1 MANPLN
7 LPMVPRALKNLASR
21 PATRR
26 YPYVVRE
33 PFAGA
38 RGKIQFDVSTCNY
51 CMLCMRKCP
60 AAAITVVRDP
70 GQQTW
75 SIEHLRCIA
84 CNVCVEVC
92 AKKSLS
98 MGNNPRKPQT
108 PADAV
113 DGHRPGHEEWHPQP
127 VEAPCPDDATATA
140 APVAVASAA
149 AKAAG
154 PQA

>member
-26 YPYVVRE
+26 YPYVTRE
-33 PFAGA
+33 PFPGA
-38 RGKIQFDVSTCNY
+38 RGKIEFDVTTCNY

-70 GQQTW
+70 GQQMW

-98 MGNNPRKPQT
+98 MSNQPRKPHT

-113 DGHRPGHEEWHPQP
+113 GGNRPGHEEWRPQP
-127 VEAPCPDDATATA
+127 VTPPCPDETT
-140 APVAVASAA
+140 VAVAAATPAGARSAE
-149 AKAAG
+149 
-154 PQA
+154 